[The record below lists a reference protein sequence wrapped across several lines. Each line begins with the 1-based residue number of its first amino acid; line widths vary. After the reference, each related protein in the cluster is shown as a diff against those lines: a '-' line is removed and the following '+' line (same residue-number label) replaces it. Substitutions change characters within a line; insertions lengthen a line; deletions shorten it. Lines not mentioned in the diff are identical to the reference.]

1 MLRKRLGKTDLQVSA
16 LSLGT
21 AELGLDY
28 GISTAGEARRPSEEQ
43 AHDILHFALDQGI
56 NLIDTAR
63 AYGEAEAI
71 IGRAL
76 KHRRSE
82 YVLASKVLPKPG
94 DASLV
99 RTQLEQSL
107 LALQTDY
114 VDIMMIHS
122 RADQMNPDTE
132 AYEQIARAR
141 QNGSVRF
148 IGTSVYG
155 PEAAAAAICCG
166 WFDCI
171 EVGYNLLD
179 RRIEKCIIDLA
190 REKNVGI
197 IARSVLL
204 KGALSER
211 CLLLPE
217 SLAALKL
224 CVAKLAEIAGSLQRL
239 PELAYRYVC
248 NNTIPQSALVGTASK
263 AELEACI
270 RYLENGPLPIDQVN
284 AIDSV
289 RFKDDQLL
297 NPGNW
302 PQF

>member
-1 MLRKRLGKTDLQVSA
+1 MHRKRLGKTNLQVSA

-21 AELGLDY
+21 VEIGLDY
-28 GISTAGEARRPSEEQ
+28 GISEQGEARHPSEAD
-43 AHDILHFALDQGI
+43 AHKLLHFALDQGI

-76 KHRRSE
+76 KTRRRE
-82 YVLASKVLPKPG
+82 YILASKVMPRPG
-94 DASLV
+94 APSLV
-99 RTQLEQSL
+99 RGQLEEGL
-107 LALQTDY
+107 AALQTDH

-122 RADQMNPDTE
+122 RADQIEPDEETL
-132 AYEQIARAR
+132 APIARAQR
-141 QNGSVRF
+141 DGLVRF

-155 PEAAAAAICCG
+155 PEAAARAIECG

-171 EVGYNLLD
+171 EVGYNALD
-179 RRIEKCIIDLA
+179 RRIESHVLELA
-190 REKNVGI
+190 ERKDVGV

-211 CLLLPE
+211 YTFLPDE
-217 SLAALKL
+217 LSPLKRCVSELAS
-224 CVAKLAEIAGSLQRL
+224 IAGSVQKL

-248 NNTIPQSALVGTASK
+248 NRSVPHSALAGTASE
-263 AELEACI
+263 AELAACI
-270 RYLENGPLPIDQVN
+270 EYLALGPLASDQID
-284 AIDSV
+284 AIQSV
-289 RFKDDQLL
+289 RLKDETLM

-302 PQF
+302 PHC